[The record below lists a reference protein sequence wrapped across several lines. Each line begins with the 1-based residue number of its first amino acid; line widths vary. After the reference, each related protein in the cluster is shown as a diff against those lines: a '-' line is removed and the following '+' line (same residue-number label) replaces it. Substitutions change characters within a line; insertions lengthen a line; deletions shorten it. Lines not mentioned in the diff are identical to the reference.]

1 MIGSTQWEGRLQK
14 IALVLTRLLL
24 AYLFFTQL
32 WWKTPPTYGCPPD
45 FALTTADA
53 SGRLQRT
60 GGLCDWTGV
69 QAVWSTRPHPILVS
83 NLDNAGAPEIS
94 VDIGFLAQ
102 LNGAFINGFVRSNM
116 SWFGTVVFLMEAW
129 IFLSLFFGLFSRL
142 GGLVALALSLQLWIG
157 LAGISNPAEWEWS
170 YNFLPVLSLLMI
182 AFAPGRYFG
191 LDALIRPRLLKG
203 GKVARALVW
212 LT

>member
-1 MIGSTQWEGRLQK
+1 MIGSTKWEGRLQK
-14 IALVLTRLLL
+14 AALVITRLLF

-69 QAVWSTRPHPILVS
+69 QAVWSTRPHPILVA
-83 NLDNAGAPEIS
+83 NLDNAGAAEIS
-94 VDIGFLAQ
+94 VDIGFLSR
-102 LNGAFINGFVRSNM
+102 LNGAFIDGFVRSNM
-116 SWFGTVVFLMEAW
+116 SWFGTVVFLMEAS
-129 IFLSLFFGLFSRL
+129 IFVSLFFGLFSRL
-142 GGLVALALSLQLWIG
+142 GALIAVALSLQLWVG
-157 LAGISNPAEWEWS
+157 LAGISNPYEWEWS
-170 YNFLPVLSLLMI
+170 YNFLPVLALLML

-191 LDALIRPRLLKG
+191 LDAFIRPRLLKG
-203 GKVARALVW
+203 GKVLRALAW